1 MKKLLEGKTHANE
14 ITENLKKEIKN
25 LKNDGINPTL
35 CVIEVGDDPA
45 SKIYLRV
52 KRNLAKKVGIN
63 EVGLHFPADTSQAEL
78 LGKIKELNQDPNIN
92 GIMVQLPVPP
102 QINPRAIFETIAPE
116 KDADG
121 FSPLNLGRLWEGQSD
136 IIPAT
141 VRSILTLIDYYGIK
155 MAGKNTVIIGR
166 SVIVGK
172 PLAAVLLERDA
183 TVTIAHS
190 KTKNLADLTRNADVI
205 ISDVGKAHLVT
216 EDMVKDG
223 AVLIDVGMNRENG
236 KLMGDVDFDT
246 VAPKAE
252 AITPVPGG
260 VGPLTVASLM
270 KQAVILTRK
279 QHGR

>member
-1 MKKLLEGKTHANE
+1 MKKLLEGKTPANE
-14 ITENLKKEIKN
+14 IKENLIEEIKK
-25 LKNDGINPTL
+25 LKSKGINPTL

-52 KRNLAKKVGIN
+52 KRNLAKKVGIQ
-63 EVGLHFPADTSQAEL
+63 EIGLHFPANTSQAEL
-78 LGKIKELNQDPNIN
+78 LEKIEELNQDPSIN

-102 QINPRAIFETIAPE
+102 QIDPRAIFETIAPE

-136 IIPAT
+136 VIPAT
-141 VRSILTLIDYYGIK
+141 VRSILTLIDYYGIE

-172 PLAAVLLERDA
+172 PLAAVLVERDA

-190 KTKNLADLTRNADVI
+190 KTKNLSELTKNADVI

-216 EDMVKDG
+216 EDMVKEG
-223 AVLIDVGMNRENG
+223 AVIIDVGMNRENG
-236 KLMGDVDFDT
+236 KLM
-246 VAPKAE
+246 
-252 AITPVPGG
+252 
-260 VGPLTVASLM
+260 
-270 KQAVILTRK
+270 
-279 QHGR
+279 

>member
-1 MKKLLEGKTHANE
+1 MKKLLEGKTPANK
-14 ITENLKKEIKN
+14 ITENLTKEIKN

-92 GIMVQLPVPP
+92 GIMIQLPVPP
-102 QINPRAIFETIAPE
+102 QIDPRAIFETIAPE

-141 VRSILTLIDYYGIK
+141 VRSILTLIDYYGIE

-172 PLAAVLLERDA
+172 PLAAVLLGRDA

-190 KTKNLADLTRNADVI
+190 KTKDLATLTKNADVI

-216 EDMVKDG
+216 ENMVKDG
-223 AVLIDVGMNRENG
+223 AVIIEVGMNRENG

-246 VAPKAE
+246 VAPKAD

>member
-1 MKKLLEGKTHANE
+1 MKKLLEGKTPANK
-14 ITENLKKEIKN
+14 ITENLTKEIKN

-102 QINPRAIFETIAPE
+102 QIDPRAIFETIAPE

-141 VRSILTLIDYYGIK
+141 VRSILTLIDYYGIE

-172 PLAAVLLERDA
+172 PLAAGLLGRDA

-190 KTKNLADLTRNADVI
+190 KTKDLATLIKNADVI

-216 EDMVKDG
+216 ENMVKDG
-223 AVLIDVGMNRENG
+223 AVIIDVGMNRENG

-246 VAPKAE
+246 VAPKAD

>member
-1 MKKLLEGKTHANE
+1 MKKLLEGKTPANK
-14 ITENLKKEIKN
+14 ITENLTKEIKN

-102 QINPRAIFETIAPE
+102 QIDPRAIFETIAPE

-141 VRSILTLIDYYGIK
+141 VRSILTLIDYYGIE

-172 PLAAVLLERDA
+172 PLAAVLLGRDA
-183 TVTIAHS
+183 TVIIAHS
-190 KTKNLADLTRNADVI
+190 KTKDLATLTKNADVI

-216 EDMVKDG
+216 ENMVKDG
-223 AVLIDVGMNRENG
+223 AVIIDVGMNRENG

-246 VAPKAE
+246 VAPKAD

>member
-1 MKKLLEGKTHANE
+1 MKKLLEGKTPANK
-14 ITENLKKEIKN
+14 ITENLTKEIKN

-63 EVGLHFPADTSQAEL
+63 EVGLHFSADTSQAEL

-102 QINPRAIFETIAPE
+102 QIDPRAIFETIAPE

-141 VRSILTLIDYYGIK
+141 VRSILTLIDYYGIE

-172 PLAAVLLERDA
+172 PLAAVLLGRDA

-190 KTKNLADLTRNADVI
+190 KTKDLATLTKNADVI

-216 EDMVKDG
+216 ENMVKDG
-223 AVLIDVGMNRENG
+223 AVIIDVGMNRENG

-246 VAPKAE
+246 VAPKAD

-270 KQAVILTRK
+270 KQTVILTRK

>member
-1 MKKLLEGKTHANE
+1 MKKLLEGKTPANK
-14 ITENLKKEIKN
+14 ITENLTKEIKN

-63 EVGLHFPADTSQAEL
+63 EVGLHFSADTSQAEL

-102 QINPRAIFETIAPE
+102 QIDPRAIFETIAPE

-141 VRSILTLIDYYGIK
+141 VRSILTLIDYYGIE

-172 PLAAVLLERDA
+172 PLAAVLLGRDA

-190 KTKNLADLTRNADVI
+190 KTKDLATLTKNADVI

-216 EDMVKDG
+216 ENMVKDG
-223 AVLIDVGMNRENG
+223 AVIIDVGMNRENG

-246 VAPKAE
+246 VAPKAD

>member
-1 MKKLLEGKTHANE
+1 MKKLLEGKTPANK
-14 ITENLKKEIKN
+14 ITENLTKEIKN

-102 QINPRAIFETIAPE
+102 QIDPRAIFETIAPE

-141 VRSILTLIDYYGIK
+141 VRSILTLIDYYGIE

-172 PLAAVLLERDA
+172 PLAAVLLGRDA

-190 KTKNLADLTRNADVI
+190 KTKDLATLTKNADVI

-216 EDMVKDG
+216 ENMVKDG
-223 AVLIDVGMNRENG
+223 AVIIDVGMNRENG

-246 VAPKAE
+246 VASKAD

>member
-1 MKKLLEGKTHANE
+1 MKKLLEGKTPANE
-14 ITENLKKEIKN
+14 IKENLIEEIKK
-25 LKNDGINPTL
+25 LKSDGINPTL

-52 KRNLAKKVGIN
+52 KRNLAKKVGIK
-63 EVGLHFPADTSQAEL
+63 EIGLHFPANTSQAEL
-78 LGKIKELNQDPNIN
+78 LEKIEDLNQDPSIN

-102 QINPRAIFETIAPE
+102 QIDPRAIFETIAPE

-121 FSPLNLGRLWEGQSD
+121 FSPLNLGRLWEGQRD
-136 IIPAT
+136 VIPAT
-141 VRSILTLIDYYGIK
+141 VRSILTLIDYYGIE

-172 PLAAVLLERDA
+172 PLAAVLVERDA

-190 KTKNLADLTRNADVI
+190 KTKNLSELTKNADVI

-216 EDMVKDG
+216 EDMVKEG
-223 AVLIDVGMNRENG
+223 AVIIDVGMNRENG
-236 KLMGDVDFDT
+236 KLMGDVDFDM
-246 VAPKAE
+246 VAPKAK

>member
-1 MKKLLEGKTHANE
+1 MKKLLEGKTPANK
-14 ITENLKKEIKN
+14 ITENLTKEIKN

-102 QINPRAIFETIAPE
+102 QIDPRAIFETIAPE

-141 VRSILTLIDYYGIK
+141 VRSILTLIDYYGIE

-172 PLAAVLLERDA
+172 PLAAVLLGRDA

-190 KTKNLADLTRNADVI
+190 KTKDLATLTKNADVI

-216 EDMVKDG
+216 ENMVKDG
-223 AVLIDVGMNRENG
+223 AVIIEVGMNRENG

-246 VAPKAE
+246 VAPKAD

>member
-1 MKKLLEGKTHANE
+1 MKKLLEGKTPANK
-14 ITENLKKEIKN
+14 ITENLTKEIKN

-102 QINPRAIFETIAPE
+102 QIDPRTIFETIAPE

-141 VRSILTLIDYYGIK
+141 VRSILTLIDYYGIE

-172 PLAAVLLERDA
+172 PLAAVLLGRDA

-190 KTKNLADLTRNADVI
+190 KTRDLASLTKNADVI

-223 AVLIDVGMNRENG
+223 AVIIDVGMNRENG

-246 VAPKAE
+246 VAPKAD

>member
-1 MKKLLEGKTHANE
+1 MKKLLEGKTPANE
-14 ITENLKKEIKN
+14 IKENLIEEIKK
-25 LKNDGINPTL
+25 LKSDGINPTL

-52 KRNLAKKVGIN
+52 KKNLAKKVGIK
-63 EVGLHFPADTSQAEL
+63 EIGLHFPANTSQAEL
-78 LGKIKELNQDPNIN
+78 LEKIEELNQDPSIN

-102 QINPRAIFETIAPE
+102 QIDPRAIFETIAPE

-121 FSPLNLGRLWEGQSD
+121 FSPLNLGRLWEGQRD
-136 IIPAT
+136 VIPAT
-141 VRSILTLIDYYGIK
+141 VRSILTLIDYYGIE

-172 PLAAVLLERDA
+172 PLAAVLVERDA

-190 KTKNLADLTRNADVI
+190 KTKNLSELTKNA
-205 ISDVGKAHLVT
+205 DVGKAHLVT
-216 EDMVKDG
+216 EDMVKEG
-223 AVLIDVGMNRENG
+223 AVIIDVGMNRENS
-236 KLMGDVDFDT
+236 KLMGDVDFNT
-246 VAPKAE
+246 VAPKAN

>member
-1 MKKLLEGKTHANE
+1 MKKLLEGKTPANK
-14 ITENLKKEIKN
+14 ITENLTKEIKN

-102 QINPRAIFETIAPE
+102 QIDPRAIFETIAPE

-141 VRSILTLIDYYGIK
+141 VRSILTLIDYYGIE

-172 PLAAVLLERDA
+172 PLAAVLLGRDA
-183 TVTIAHS
+183 TVTITHS
-190 KTKNLADLTRNADVI
+190 KTKDLATLIKNADVI

-216 EDMVKDG
+216 ENMVKDG
-223 AVLIDVGMNRENG
+223 AVIIDVGMNRENG

-246 VAPKAE
+246 VAPKAD

>member
-1 MKKLLEGKTHANE
+1 MKKLLEGKTPANK
-14 ITENLKKEIKN
+14 ITENLTKEIKN

-63 EVGLHFPADTSQAEL
+63 EVGLHFSADTSQAEL

-102 QINPRAIFETIAPE
+102 QIDSRAIFETIAPE

-141 VRSILTLIDYYGIK
+141 VRSILTLIDYYGIEL
-155 MAGKNTVIIGR
+155 AGKNTVIIGR

-172 PLAAVLLERDA
+172 PLAAVLLGRDA

-190 KTKNLADLTRNADVI
+190 KTRDLASLTKNADVI

-223 AVLIDVGMNRENG
+223 AVIIDVGMNREDG

-246 VAPKAE
+246 VAPKAD

>member
-1 MKKLLEGKTHANE
+1 MKKLLEGKTPANK
-14 ITENLKKEIKN
+14 ITENLTKEIKN

-102 QINPRAIFETIAPE
+102 QIDPRAIFETIAPE

-141 VRSILTLIDYYGIK
+141 VRSILTLIDYYGIE

-172 PLAAVLLERDA
+172 LLAAVLLGRDA

-190 KTKNLADLTRNADVI
+190 KTKDLATLTKNADVI

-216 EDMVKDG
+216 ENMVKDG
-223 AVLIDVGMNRENG
+223 AVIIEVGMNRENG

-246 VAPKAE
+246 VAPKAD

>member
-1 MKKLLEGKTHANE
+1 MKKLLEGKTPANE
-14 ITENLKKEIKN
+14 IKENLIEEIKK
-25 LKNDGINPTL
+25 LKSDGINPTL

-52 KRNLAKKVGIN
+52 KRNLAKKVGIQ
-63 EVGLHFPADTSQAEL
+63 EIGLHFPANTSQGEL
-78 LGKIKELNQDPNIN
+78 LEKIEELNQDPSIN

-102 QINPRAIFETIAPE
+102 QIDPRAIFETIAPE

-141 VRSILTLIDYYGIK
+141 VRSILTLIDYYGI
-155 MAGKNTVIIGR
+155 AGKNTVIIGR

-172 PLAAVLLERDA
+172 PLAAVLVERDA

-190 KTKNLADLTRNADVI
+190 KTKNLSELTKNADVI

-216 EDMVKDG
+216 EDMVKEG
-223 AVLIDVGMNRENG
+223 AVIIDVGMNRENG
-236 KLMGDVDFDT
+236 KLMGDVDFDK
-246 VAPKAE
+246 VAAKVN

>member
-1 MKKLLEGKTHANE
+1 MKKLLEGKTPANE
-14 ITENLKKEIKN
+14 IKENLIKEIKK
-25 LKNDGINPTL
+25 LKSDGITPTL

-52 KRNLAKKVGIN
+52 KRNLAKKVGIK
-63 EVGLHFPADTSQAEL
+63 EVGLHFPANTSQAEL
-78 LGKIKELNQDPNIN
+78 LKKIEELNQDPHIN

-102 QINPRAIFETIAPE
+102 QIDPRAIFETIAPE

-121 FSPLNLGRLWEGQSD
+121 FSPLNLGRLWEGKSD
-136 IIPAT
+136 VIPAT
-141 VRSILTLIDYYGIK
+141 VRSILTLIDYHGIEV
-155 MAGKNTVIIGR
+155 AGKTVLIIGR

-172 PLAAVLLERDA
+172 PLAAVLVGRDA

-190 KTKNLADLTRNADVI
+190 KTRNLSDLTKKADII

-216 EDMVKDG
+216 ESMVKEG
-223 AVLIDVGMNRENG
+223 AVIIDVGMNRENG

-246 VAPKAE
+246 VAPKVN

>member
-1 MKKLLEGKTHANE
+1 MKKLLEGKTPANK
-14 ITENLKKEIKN
+14 ITENLTKEIKN

-102 QINPRAIFETIAPE
+102 QIDPRAIFETIAPE

-141 VRSILTLIDYYGIK
+141 VRSILTLIDYYGIE

-172 PLAAVLLERDA
+172 PLAAVLLGRDA

-190 KTKNLADLTRNADVI
+190 KTKDLATLIKNADVI

-216 EDMVKDG
+216 ENMVKDG
-223 AVLIDVGMNRENG
+223 AVIIDVGMNRENG

-246 VAPKAE
+246 VAPKAD

>member
-1 MKKLLEGKTHANE
+1 MKKLLEGKTPANE
-14 ITENLKKEIKN
+14 ITENLKEEIKN

-63 EVGLHFPADTSQAEL
+63 EVGLHFPANTSQAEL
-78 LGKIKELNQDPNIN
+78 LEKIKELNQDPNIN

-102 QINPRAIFETIAPE
+102 QIDPRAIFETIAPE

-141 VRSILTLIDYYGIK
+141 VRSILTLIDYYGID
-155 MAGKNTVIIGR
+155 MTGKNTVIIGR

-172 PLAAVLLERDA
+172 PLAAVLVGRDA

-190 KTKNLADLTRNADVI
+190 KTKNLADLTKNADVI

-223 AVLIDVGMNRENG
+223 AILIDVGMNREDG
-236 KLMGDVDFDT
+236 KLMGDIDFDT
-246 VAPKAE
+246 VSPKAE
-252 AITPVPGG
+252 AITPVPRG

>member
-1 MKKLLEGKTHANE
+1 MKKLLEGKTPANK
-14 ITENLKKEIKN
+14 ITENLTKEIKN

-102 QINPRAIFETIAPE
+102 QIDPRAIFETIAPE

-141 VRSILTLIDYYGIK
+141 VRSILTLIDYYGIE

-172 PLAAVLLERDA
+172 PLTAVLLGRDA

-190 KTKNLADLTRNADVI
+190 KTKDLATLTKNADVI

-216 EDMVKDG
+216 ENMVKDG
-223 AVLIDVGMNRENG
+223 AVIIDVGMNRENG

-246 VAPKAE
+246 VAPKAD

>member
-1 MKKLLEGKTHANE
+1 MKKLLEGKTPANK
-14 ITENLKKEIKN
+14 ITENLTKEIKN

-35 CVIEVGDDPA
+35 CVVEVGDDPA

-102 QINPRAIFETIAPE
+102 QIDPRAIFETIAPE

-141 VRSILTLIDYYGIK
+141 VRSILTLIDYYGIE

-172 PLAAVLLERDA
+172 PLAAVLLGRDA

-190 KTKNLADLTRNADVI
+190 KTKDLATLTKNADVI

-216 EDMVKDG
+216 ENMVKDG
-223 AVLIDVGMNRENG
+223 AVIIDVGMNRENG

-246 VAPKAE
+246 VAPKAD

>member
-1 MKKLLEGKTHANE
+1 MKKLLEGKTPANE
-14 ITENLKKEIKN
+14 ITENLKEEIKN

-63 EVGLHFPADTSQAEL
+63 EVGLHFPANTSQSEL
-78 LGKIKELNQDPNIN
+78 LEKIKELNQDPNIN

-102 QINPRAIFETIAPE
+102 QIDPRAIFETIAPE

-141 VRSILTLIDYYGIK
+141 VRSILTLIDYYGID
-155 MAGKNTVIIGR
+155 MTGKNTVIIGR

-172 PLAAVLLERDA
+172 PLAAVLVGRDA

-190 KTKNLADLTRNADVI
+190 KTKNLADLTKNADVI

-223 AVLIDVGMNRENG
+223 AILIDVGMNREDG
-236 KLMGDVDFDT
+236 KLMGDIDFDT
-246 VAPKAE
+246 VSPKAE

>member
-1 MKKLLEGKTHANE
+1 MKKLLEGKTPANE
-14 ITENLKKEIKN
+14 NTENLKKEIKN

-78 LGKIKELNQDPNIN
+78 LGKIKKLNQDPNIN

-141 VRSILTLIDYYGIK
+141 VR
-155 MAGKNTVIIGR
+155 
-166 SVIVGK
+166 
-172 PLAAVLLERDA
+172 DA

-190 KTKNLADLTRNADVI
+190 KTNNLADLTRNADVI

>member
-1 MKKLLEGKTHANE
+1 MKKLLEGKTTANE

-121 FSPLNLGRLWEGQSD
+121 FSPLNLGRLWEGQSN

>member
-1 MKKLLEGKTHANE
+1 MKKLLEGKTPANK
-14 ITENLKKEIKN
+14 ITENLTKEIKN

-102 QINPRAIFETIAPE
+102 QIDPRAIFETIAPE

-141 VRSILTLIDYYGIK
+141 VRSILTLIDYYGIE

-172 PLAAVLLERDA
+172 PLAAVLLGRDA

-190 KTKNLADLTRNADVI
+190 KTKDLATLTKNADVI

-216 EDMVKDG
+216 ENMVKDG
-223 AVLIDVGMNRENG
+223 AVIIDVGMNRENG

-246 VAPKAE
+246 VAPKAD

>member
-1 MKKLLEGKTHANE
+1 MKKLLEGKTPANK
-14 ITENLKKEIKN
+14 ITENLTKEIKN

-102 QINPRAIFETIAPE
+102 QIDPRAIFETIAPE

-141 VRSILTLIDYYGIK
+141 VRSILTLIDYYGIE

-172 PLAAVLLERDA
+172 PLAAVLLGRDA
-183 TVTIAHS
+183 TVIIAHS
-190 KTKNLADLTRNADVI
+190 KTKDLATLTKNADVI
-205 ISDVGKAHLVT
+205 ISDVGKEHLVT
-216 EDMVKDG
+216 ENMVKDG
-223 AVLIDVGMNRENG
+223 AVIIDVGMNRENG

-246 VAPKAE
+246 VAPKAD

>member
-1 MKKLLEGKTHANE
+1 MKTLLEGKTPANE
-14 ITENLKKEIKN
+14 ITENLKKGIKN
-25 LKNDGINPTL
+25 FKNDGINPTL

-78 LGKIKELNQDPNIN
+78 LEKIEELNQDPSIN

-102 QINPRAIFETIAPE
+102 QIDSRAIFETIAPE

-136 IIPAT
+136 IVPAT
-141 VRSILTLIDYYGIK
+141 VRSILTLIDYYGIE

-172 PLAAVLLERDA
+172 PLAAVLLGRDA

-190 KTKNLADLTRNADVI
+190 KTKNLAELTKNADVI

-236 KLMGDVDFDT
+236 KLMGDIDFDT

>member
-1 MKKLLEGKTHANE
+1 MKKLLGGKTPANE

>member
-1 MKKLLEGKTHANE
+1 MKKLLEGKTPANK
-14 ITENLKKEIKN
+14 ITENLTKEIKN

-102 QINPRAIFETIAPE
+102 QIDPRAIFETIAPE

-141 VRSILTLIDYYGIK
+141 VRSILTLIDYYGIE

-172 PLAAVLLERDA
+172 PLAAVLLGRDA

-190 KTKNLADLTRNADVI
+190 KTKDLATLTKNADVI

-216 EDMVKDG
+216 ENMVKDG
-223 AVLIDVGMNRENG
+223 AVIIDVGMNRENG

-246 VAPKAE
+246 VAPKTD

>member
-1 MKKLLEGKTHANE
+1 MKKVLEGKIPANE

-252 AITPVPGG
+252 SITPVPGG

>member
-1 MKKLLEGKTHANE
+1 MKKLLEGKTPANK
-14 ITENLKKEIKN
+14 ITENLTKEIKN

-63 EVGLHFPADTSQAEL
+63 EVGLHFSADTSQAEL

-102 QINPRAIFETIAPE
+102 QIDPRAIFETIAPE

-141 VRSILTLIDYYGIK
+141 VRSILTLIDYYGIE

-172 PLAAVLLERDA
+172 PLAAVLLGRDA
-183 TVTIAHS
+183 TVIIAHS
-190 KTKNLADLTRNADVI
+190 KTKDLATLTKNADVI

-216 EDMVKDG
+216 ENMVKDG
-223 AVLIDVGMNRENG
+223 AVIIDVGMNRENG

-246 VAPKAE
+246 VAPKAD

>member
-1 MKKLLEGKTHANE
+1 MKKLLEGKTPANK
-14 ITENLKKEIKN
+14 ITENLTKEIKN

-78 LGKIKELNQDPNIN
+78 LGKIKELNQDPNID

-102 QINPRAIFETIAPE
+102 QIDPRAIFETIAPE

-141 VRSILTLIDYYGIK
+141 VRSILTLIDYYGIE

-172 PLAAVLLERDA
+172 PLAAVLLGRDA

-190 KTKNLADLTRNADVI
+190 KTKDLATLTKNADVI

-216 EDMVKDG
+216 ENMVKDG
-223 AVLIDVGMNRENG
+223 AVIIDVGMNRENG

-246 VAPKAE
+246 VAPKAD

>member
-1 MKKLLEGKTHANE
+1 MKKLLEGKTPANK
-14 ITENLKKEIKN
+14 ITENLTKEIKN

-63 EVGLHFPADTSQAEL
+63 EVGLHFSADTSQAEL

-102 QINPRAIFETIAPE
+102 QIDPRAIFETIAPE

-141 VRSILTLIDYYGIK
+141 VRSILTLIDYYGIE

-172 PLAAVLLERDA
+172 PLAAVLLGRDA

-190 KTKNLADLTRNADVI
+190 KTKDLATLTKNADVI

-216 EDMVKDG
+216 ENMVKDG
-223 AVLIDVGMNRENG
+223 AVIIDVGMNRENG

-246 VAPKAE
+246 VAPKAD

-279 QHGR
+279 QHDR